1 MADWTQDDLYSDDSS
16 QIASP
21 PPRAGI
27 AIVIIGTIVVVVA
40 SLWAYFAQLDIV
52 THGSGQVVP
61 TYGVPELQN
70 NEGGLVVEIFVREG
84 DTVNK
89 GEPIVQ
95 LINPTII
102 SNLEQ
107 AHARKNVL
115 DLQLK
120 RVNAEYQNLDK
131 ISYTAEEKNKYPFVV
146 ARQEQA
152 FEIRKKLFKNTQEIA
167 NAQLQQALADK
178 QILDAKLSGLLEQQE
193 SLQKRSGD
201 YFSAC

>member
-1 MADWTQDDLYSDDSS
+1 MADWTQDDLYSDNSS

-193 SLQKRSGD
+193 VFAKRSGD